1 MCDTDKNA
9 VISFVRSHELDA
21 VAYAMITKIVMNRRK
36 RQRAVEKWGGEEKG
50 GKYGNDRRDKKRLKE
65 KANDMKGRA
74 NKGRIEKRQ

>member
-1 MCDTDKNA
+1 
-9 VISFVRSHELDA
+9 
-21 VAYAMITKIVMNRRK
+21 MNRRK

-74 NKGRIEKRQ
+74 NKGRIEKRQQRDKKRKGKANDKSDEIEESIGNENQRQI